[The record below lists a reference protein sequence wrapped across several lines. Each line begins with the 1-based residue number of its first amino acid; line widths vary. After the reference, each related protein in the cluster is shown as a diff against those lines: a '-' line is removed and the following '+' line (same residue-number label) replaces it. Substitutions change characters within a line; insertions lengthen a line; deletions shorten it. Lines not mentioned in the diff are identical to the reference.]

1 MRKVVDLATR
11 TYHWLFAA
19 SFIGA
24 YLTAESERFRR
35 LHVALGYTMFGLL
48 GFRLLWG
55 VIGPKH
61 MRLSALFRKLKGFQI
76 VREAFRSGQ
85 LLQSGNLKQSANLLM
100 SLVIVALLI
109 SMIPLTL
116 SGYAVYNEYA
126 GKWLEEIHEFFG
138 EFMLIL
144 VLTHLVMI
152 AIVSLLRRSNLAQ
165 TMITGTISGTGPDLI
180 KSEYRFISV
189 AILLSVVSWLIGY
202 MFFIH

>member
-19 SFIGA
+19 SFLGA
-24 YLTAESERFRR
+24 YLTADSEKFRV
-35 LHVALGYTMFGLL
+35 LHVALGYTMLGLL

-55 VIGPKH
+55 VTGPKH
-61 MRLSALFRKLKGFQI
+61 MRLSVLFRKLKGFQV

-85 LLQSGNLKQSANLLM
+85 LFQPAHLKQSANLLM
-100 SLVIVALLI
+100 SWVIAILLT
-109 SMIPLTL
+109 SVIPLTL

-138 EFMLIL
+138 EFMLFM
-144 VLTHLVMI
+144 VLTHLAMI
-152 AIVSLLRRSNLAQ
+152 AIVSLLRRSNLAN
-165 TMITGTISGTGPDLI
+165 TMITGSIAGTGPDLI

-189 AILLSVVSWLIGY
+189 AIFVSVVVWIGGY
-202 MFFIH
+202 IYL